1 LFPGFTPERHHT
13 HGAAVKEF
21 DALDVWRANQAA
33 VERVGPAMI
42 LATQDVFAAT
52 AQSDRAGAMAA
63 NVAEG
68 AQSTFLVTNDNDWF
82 TGYVGGEKT
91 FWIGD
96 GALHTIYFSAG
107 LAERSNELPSALESA
122 GLLDLQNCR
131 ISVKAR
137 GERSRTLDLF
147 VNVEV
152 ERFGQHK
159 KKFKVQSQ
167 RVLLTFVSAPVGHLR
182 LHWRDL
188 VDGKA
193 GTSSRTPS

>member
-1 LFPGFTPERHHT
+1 
-13 HGAAVKEF
+13 
-21 DALDVWRANQAA
+21 
-33 VERVGPAMI
+33 MI

-68 AQSTFLVTNDNDWF
+68 TEFSPIVSNDDDWF
-82 TGYVGGEKT
+82 TGDIGSEKT

-96 GALHTIYFSAG
+96 GAPHAIYFSAG
-107 LAERSNELPSALESA
+107 LAERSNELPSALENA

-147 VNVEV
+147 VDIEV
-152 ERFGQHK
+152 ERFGQHN
-159 KKFKVQSQ
+159 
-167 RVLLTFVSAPVGHLR
+167 
-182 LHWRDL
+182 
-188 VDGKA
+188 
-193 GTSSRTPS
+193 